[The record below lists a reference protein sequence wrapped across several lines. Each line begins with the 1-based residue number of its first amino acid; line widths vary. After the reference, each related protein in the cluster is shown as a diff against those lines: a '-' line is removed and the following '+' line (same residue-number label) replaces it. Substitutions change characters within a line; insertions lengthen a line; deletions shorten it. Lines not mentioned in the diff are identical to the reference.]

1 MERNAA
7 LGSDAWLMRDN
18 LGPDKIKFRCRFLPP
33 PRLLRTIIGW
43 LKDRSSI
50 SLIRY
55 LLSPRD
61 TDPRRANFLFTFLSQ
76 SLRLYEPDLILFF
89 FPFDWIALPPRFFL
103 SFVPF
108 DSLNYLIPCNLAR
121 HSTEAF
127 PFSCPLSLDVSL
139 GFSNKRTVCFATLAT
154 RGDIF
159 SLFLLSKLSFLFFFR
174 LVWSSLSSL
183 LSYLNTTRFETPG
196 PPHAIH
202 RFLSLILFLTPLI
215 IFCPFN

>member
-1 MERNAA
+1 
-7 LGSDAWLMRDN
+7 MRDN
-18 LGPDKIKFRCRFLPP
+18 LEPDKIKFRCRFLPP

-89 FPFDWIALPPRFFL
+89 FPFDWIALPLRFFL

-127 PFSCPLSLDVSL
+127 PFSCPLSLDISL

-159 SLFLLSKLSFLFFFR
+159 SLFLLSKLSFLFFFSPC
-174 LVWSSLSSL
+174 LVFPLFSPLLFEYNPVRNTWSTARDSPIFIADPIPYPANHILS
-183 LSYLNTTRFETPG
+183 F
-196 PPHAIH
+196 
-202 RFLSLILFLTPLI
+202 
-215 IFCPFN
+215 

>member
-1 MERNAA
+1 
-7 LGSDAWLMRDN
+7 MRDN

-55 LLSPRD
+55 LLSSRD
-61 TDPRRANFLFTFLSQ
+61 TDPRRANSLFTFLSQ

-159 SLFLLSKLSFLFFFR
+159 SLFLLSKLSFLFFFSPC
-174 LVWSSLSSL
+174 LVFPL
-183 LSYLNTTRFETPG
+183 LSPLLFEYNPVRNTWSTARDSPIFIADPI
-196 PPHAIH
+196 PYPANHI
-202 RFLSLILFLTPLI
+202 LSF
-215 IFCPFN
+215 

>member
-18 LGPDKIKFRCRFLPP
+18 LGPDKIKFRCRFLP
-33 PRLLRTIIGW
+33 RLLHTIIGW

-61 TDPRRANFLFTFLSQ
+61 TDPRRANSLFTFLSQ

-89 FPFDWIALPPRFFL
+89 FPFDWIALPLRFFL

-127 PFSCPLSLDVSL
+127 PFSCPLSLDISL

-159 SLFLLSKLSFLFFFR
+159 SLFLLSKLSFLFFFFA
-174 LVWSSLSSL
+174 LFGLPSPLSSL
-183 LSYLNTTRFETPG
+183 IWIQPGSKHLVHRTRFTDFY
-196 PPHAIH
+196 
-202 RFLSLILFLTPLI
+202 RWSYSLPR
-215 IFCPFN
+215 

>member
-55 LLSPRD
+55 LLSSRD
-61 TDPRRANFLFTFLSQ
+61 TDPRRANSLFTFLSQ

-89 FPFDWIALPPRFFL
+89 FPFDWIALPLRFFL

-159 SLFLLSKLSFLFFFR
+159 SLFLLSKLSFLFFFSPC
-174 LVWSSLSSL
+174 LVFPL
-183 LSYLNTTRFETPG
+183 LSPLLFEYNPVRNTWSTARDSPIFIADPI
-196 PPHAIH
+196 PYPANHI
-202 RFLSLILFLTPLI
+202 LSF
-215 IFCPFN
+215 

>member
-1 MERNAA
+1 
-7 LGSDAWLMRDN
+7 MRDN
-18 LGPDKIKFRCRFLPP
+18 LEPDKIKFRCRFLPP

-55 LLSPRD
+55 LLSSRD
-61 TDPRRANFLFTFLSQ
+61 TDPRRANSLFTFLSQ

-159 SLFLLSKLSFLFFFR
+159 SLFLLSKLSFLFFFSPC
-174 LVWSSLSSL
+174 LVFPL
-183 LSYLNTTRFETPG
+183 LSPLLFEYNPVRNTWSTARDSPIFIADPI
-196 PPHAIH
+196 PYPANHI
-202 RFLSLILFLTPLI
+202 LSF
-215 IFCPFN
+215 

>member
-18 LGPDKIKFRCRFLPP
+18 LEPDKIKFRCRFLPP

-55 LLSPRD
+55 LLSSRD
-61 TDPRRANFLFTFLSQ
+61 TDPRRANSLFTFLSQ

-159 SLFLLSKLSFLFFFR
+159 SLFLLSKLSFLFFFSPC
-174 LVWSSLSSL
+174 LVFPL
-183 LSYLNTTRFETPG
+183 LSPLLFEYNPVRNTWSTARDSPIFIADPI
-196 PPHAIH
+196 PYPANHI
-202 RFLSLILFLTPLI
+202 LSF
-215 IFCPFN
+215 

>member
-61 TDPRRANFLFTFLSQ
+61 TDPRRANSLFTFLSQ

-159 SLFLLSKLSFLFFFR
+159 SLFLLSKLSFLFFFSPC
-174 LVWSSLSSL
+174 LVFPL
-183 LSYLNTTRFETPG
+183 LSPLLFEYNPVRNTWSTARDSPIFIADPI
-196 PPHAIH
+196 PYPANHI
-202 RFLSLILFLTPLI
+202 LSF
-215 IFCPFN
+215 

>member
-18 LGPDKIKFRCRFLPP
+18 LELDKIKFRCRFL

-61 TDPRRANFLFTFLSQ
+61 TDPRRANSLFTFLSQ

-159 SLFLLSKLSFLFFFR
+159 SLFLLSKLSFLFFFSPC
-174 LVWSSLSSL
+174 LVFPL
-183 LSYLNTTRFETPG
+183 LSPLLFEYNPVRNTWSTARDSPIFIADPI
-196 PPHAIH
+196 PYPANHI
-202 RFLSLILFLTPLI
+202 LSF
-215 IFCPFN
+215 

>member
-1 MERNAA
+1 MERSD

-61 TDPRRANFLFTFLSQ
+61 TDPRRANSLFTFLSQ

-89 FPFDWIALPPRFFL
+89 FPFDWIALPLRFFL

-159 SLFLLSKLSFLFFFR
+159 SLFLLSKLSFLFFFFA
-174 LVWSSLSSL
+174 LFGLPSPLSSL
-183 LSYLNTTRFETPG
+183 IWIQPGSKHLVHRTRFTDFY
-196 PPHAIH
+196 
-202 RFLSLILFLTPLI
+202 RWSYSLPR
-215 IFCPFN
+215 

>member
-1 MERNAA
+1 
-7 LGSDAWLMRDN
+7 MRDN
-18 LGPDKIKFRCRFLPP
+18 LEPDKIKFRCRFLPP

-55 LLSPRD
+55 LLSSRD
-61 TDPRRANFLFTFLSQ
+61 TDPRRANSLFTFLSQ

-127 PFSCPLSLDVSL
+127 PFSCPLSLDISL

-159 SLFLLSKLSFLFFFR
+159 SLFLLSKLSFLFFFSPC
-174 LVWSSLSSL
+174 LVFPL
-183 LSYLNTTRFETPG
+183 LSPLLFEYNPVRNTWSTARDSPIFIADPI
-196 PPHAIH
+196 PYPANHI
-202 RFLSLILFLTPLI
+202 LSF
-215 IFCPFN
+215 

>member
-1 MERNAA
+1 
-7 LGSDAWLMRDN
+7 MRDN

-61 TDPRRANFLFTFLSQ
+61 TDPRRANSLFTFLSQ

-89 FPFDWIALPPRFFL
+89 FPFDWIALPLRFFL

-159 SLFLLSKLSFLFFFR
+159 SLFLLSKLSFLFFFSPC
-174 LVWSSLSSL
+174 LVFPL
-183 LSYLNTTRFETPG
+183 LSPLLFEYNPVRNTWSTARDSPIFIADPI
-196 PPHAIH
+196 PYPANHI
-202 RFLSLILFLTPLI
+202 LSF
-215 IFCPFN
+215 

>member
-1 MERNAA
+1 
-7 LGSDAWLMRDN
+7 MRDN

-61 TDPRRANFLFTFLSQ
+61 TDPRRANSLFTFLSQ

-89 FPFDWIALPPRFFL
+89 FPFDWIALPLRFFL

-127 PFSCPLSLDVSL
+127 PFSCPLSLDISL

-159 SLFLLSKLSFLFFFR
+159 SLFLLSKLSFLFFFSPC
-174 LVWSSLSSL
+174 LVFPL
-183 LSYLNTTRFETPG
+183 LSPLLFEYNPVRNTWSTARDSPIFIADPI
-196 PPHAIH
+196 PYPANHI
-202 RFLSLILFLTPLI
+202 LSF
-215 IFCPFN
+215 

>member
-1 MERNAA
+1 
-7 LGSDAWLMRDN
+7 MRDN
-18 LGPDKIKFRCRFLPP
+18 LEPDKIKFRCRFLPP

-159 SLFLLSKLSFLFFFR
+159 SLFLLSKLSFLFFFSPC
-174 LVWSSLSSL
+174 LVFPL
-183 LSYLNTTRFETPG
+183 LSPLLFEYNPVRNTWSTARDSPIFIADPI
-196 PPHAIH
+196 PYPANHI
-202 RFLSLILFLTPLI
+202 LSF
-215 IFCPFN
+215 

>member
-1 MERNAA
+1 
-7 LGSDAWLMRDN
+7 MRDN
-18 LGPDKIKFRCRFLPP
+18 LEPDKIKFRCRFLPP

-61 TDPRRANFLFTFLSQ
+61 TDPRRANSLFTFLSQ

-159 SLFLLSKLSFLFFFR
+159 SLFLLSKLSFLFFFSPC
-174 LVWSSLSSL
+174 LVFPL
-183 LSYLNTTRFETPG
+183 LSPLLFEYNPVRNTWSTARDSPIFIADPI
-196 PPHAIH
+196 PYPANHI
-202 RFLSLILFLTPLI
+202 LSF
-215 IFCPFN
+215 

>member
-18 LGPDKIKFRCRFLPP
+18 LEPDKIKFRCRFLP
-33 PRLLRTIIGW
+33 RLLHTIIGW

-55 LLSPRD
+55 LLSQRD
-61 TDPRRANFLFTFLSQ
+61 TDPRRANSLFTFLSQ

-159 SLFLLSKLSFLFFFR
+159 SLFLLSKLSFLFFFFA
-174 LVWSSLSSL
+174 LFGLPSPLSSL
-183 LSYLNTTRFETPG
+183 IWIQPGSKHLVHRTRFTDFY
-196 PPHAIH
+196 
-202 RFLSLILFLTPLI
+202 RWSYSLPR
-215 IFCPFN
+215 

>member
-18 LGPDKIKFRCRFLPP
+18 LGPDKIKFRCRFLP
-33 PRLLRTIIGW
+33 RLLHTIIGW

-55 LLSPRD
+55 LLSQRD
-61 TDPRRANFLFTFLSQ
+61 TDPRRANSLFTFLSQ

-89 FPFDWIALPPRFFL
+89 FPFDWIALPLRFFL

-159 SLFLLSKLSFLFFFR
+159 SLFLLSKLSFLFFFSPC
-174 LVWSSLSSL
+174 LVFPL
-183 LSYLNTTRFETPG
+183 LSPLLFEYNPVRNTWSTARDSPIFIADPI
-196 PPHAIH
+196 PYPANHI
-202 RFLSLILFLTPLI
+202 LSF
-215 IFCPFN
+215 